1 MKIEPALK
9 TGVTNDQSLQKGN
22 GGNGGMRRDL
32 SGRQLAVKGLSG
44 LGKLLLLVYSVITL
58 YPLYWLFISAFK
70 TNQDFFNR
78 PYGLPLVWMKENIVR
93 AWELGHMGRAM
104 VNSTVV
110 TLVAVALTILL
121 SVLAAYV
128 LARFPFRFKKAVV
141 GIFLAGM
148 LIPIH
153 STLVPLFIIMN
164 KIHLLDTYGALILP
178 YTAFELPIAIFLAMA
193 YMASIPR
200 EIEEA
205 AMIDGNGW
213 WGIFGK
219 IVLPLCTPIIAT
231 ISILAFLRFWNDF
244 SFALVFINTQALK
257 TLPLSL
263 SLFSDGF
270 GTDYSLTMGA
280 MAIAVLPTILVYLI
294 LQEQIMKGMVAG
306 SIKG

>member
-1 MKIEPALK
+1 MNLQT
-9 TGVTNDQSLQKGN
+9 TGTEST
-22 GGNGGMRRDL
+22 
-32 SGRQLAVKGLSG
+32 SGKRVITKGLTG
-44 LGKLLLLVYSVITL
+44 FVKLLLIVYAILTL
-58 YPLYWLFISAFK
+58 YPLYWLFTSAFK
-70 TNQDFFNR
+70 SNQDFFTN
-78 PYGLPLVWMKENIVR
+78 PYGLPKEWMTENLFR
-93 AWELGHMGRAM
+93 AWELGNMGRAM
-104 VNSTVV
+104 LNSTVV
-110 TLVAVALTILL
+110 TITAVVLTILL

-128 LARFPFRFKKAVV
+128 LSRFEFRFKKLVV
-141 GIFLAGM
+141 VLFTTGL

-153 STLVPLFIIMN
+153 STLVPLFIMMKNIG
-164 KIHLLDTYGALILP
+164 LLDTYGALILP

-193 YMASIPR
+193 YMSSIPR

-205 AMIDGNGW
+205 AMIDGSGW
-213 WGIFGK
+213 WGIFGRM
-219 IVLPLCTPIIAT
+219 ILPLCTPIVAT

-280 MAIAVLPTILVYLI
+280 MAIAVIPTIVAYLI

>member
-1 MKIEPALK
+1 MNLQT
-9 TGVTNDQSLQKGN
+9 TGTGN
-22 GGNGGMRRDL
+22 A
-32 SGRQLAVKGLSG
+32 SGKRVITKGLTG
-44 LGKLLLLVYSVITL
+44 FVKLLLIVYAILTL
-58 YPLYWLFISAFK
+58 YPLYWLFTSAFK
-70 TNQDFFNR
+70 SNQDFFTN
-78 PYGLPLVWMKENIVR
+78 PYGLPKEWMTENLFR
-93 AWELGHMGRAM
+93 AWELGNMGRAM
-104 VNSTVV
+104 LNSTVV
-110 TLVAVALTILL
+110 TITAVVLTILL

-128 LARFPFRFKKAVV
+128 LSRFEFRFKKLVV
-141 GIFLAGM
+141 VLFTTGL

-153 STLVPLFIIMN
+153 STLVPLFIMMKNIG
-164 KIHLLDTYGALILP
+164 LLDTYGALILP

-193 YMASIPR
+193 YMSSIPR

-205 AMIDGNGW
+205 AMIDGSGW
-213 WGIFGK
+213 WGIFGRM
-219 IVLPLCTPIIAT
+219 ILPLCTPIVAT

-280 MAIAVLPTILVYLI
+280 MAIAVIPTIVAYLI

>member
-1 MKIEPALK
+1 MNIQTTE
-9 TGVTNDQSLQKGN
+9 N
-22 GGNGGMRRDL
+22 GSAAGSR
-32 SGRQLAVKGLSG
+32 VIKKGLSG
-44 LGKLLLLVYSVITL
+44 FVKLLLIGYALLTL
-58 YPLYWLFISAFK
+58 YPLYWLFTSAFK
-70 TNQDFFNR
+70 SNQDFFTN
-78 PYGLPLVWMKENIVR
+78 PYGLPKAWMTENLFR
-93 AWELGHMGRAM
+93 AWELGNMGRAM
-104 VNSTVV
+104 LNSTVV
-110 TLVAVALTILL
+110 TITAVVLTILL

-128 LARFPFRFKKAVV
+128 LSRFEFRFKKIVV
-141 GIFLAGM
+141 VLFTTGL

-153 STLVPLFIIMN
+153 STLVPLFIMMKNIG
-164 KIHLLDTYGALILP
+164 LLDTYGALILP

-193 YMASIPR
+193 YMSSIPR

-205 AMIDGNGW
+205 AMIDGSGW
-213 WGIFGK
+213 WGIFGRM
-219 IVLPLCTPIIAT
+219 ILPLCTPIVAT

-280 MAIAVLPTILVYLI
+280 MAIAVIPTIVAYLI

>member
-1 MKIEPALK
+1 M
-9 TGVTNDQSLQKGN
+9 
-22 GGNGGMRRDL
+22 
-32 SGRQLAVKGLSG
+32 SG
-44 LGKLLLLVYSVITL
+44 LLKLLLLAYSLITL

-70 TNQDFFNR
+70 TNQDFFNN
-78 PYGLPLVWMKENIVR
+78 PYGLPEVWMKENIIR
-93 AWELGHMGRAM
+93 AWDLGNMGRAM
-104 VNSTVV
+104 INSTIVTVTAVV
-110 TLVAVALTILL
+110 FTIVL
-121 SVLAAYV
+121 SILAAYV
-128 LARFPFRFKKAVV
+128 LARFQFRFKKVV
-141 GIFLAGM
+141 ISLFLAGM

-153 STLVPLFIIMN
+153 STLVPLFLMM
-164 KIHLLDTYGALILP
+164 KEMGLLNTYGALILP
-178 YTAFELPIAIFLAMA
+178 YTAFELSIAIFLGMA
-193 YMASIPR
+193 YMSSIPR

-213 WGIFGK
+213 WGIFGR
-219 IVLPLCTPIIAT
+219 IILPLCSPIIAT

-244 SFALVFINTQALK
+244 SFALVFINSQELK

-280 MAIAVLPTILVYLI
+280 MAIAVIPTIVIYLI